1 VQDEVVETIPH
12 FDETGI
18 MKKRLLFI
26 SSAFALS
33 LVIILILSDRLYRS
47 FESAKNYSASVDH
60 TYKVILKIGELENFL
75 KEAETAYRGYLLTSD
90 SSFVI
95 PYLSIRDHIKPGY
108 DSLRILVAAN
118 KPQMQLLNKAGL
130 LINDCIDFFQHSIYL
145 YNSGYRDLSARLNKA
160 KNMMVELQDL
170 FKKIE
175 EEETKPL
182 KELSENKD
190 YYESTMPRYFV
201 AIFVFA
207 FVIFIVSFIV
217 IIREFRQ
224 RYIYQ
229 KELEQKIS
237 EINAYTA
244 ELEQIAFATS
254 HDLQEPLRRIQTF
267 SDRLINRH
275 SAGLDEEG
283 KMVVSRIEYSARRMQ
298 GLVEDLMSFTNLVR
312 GGEEL
317 QPVPADTLI
326 NEVVESLGNTITAS
340 NATLHIGQMPVING
354 YRQQLFTM
362 FRALLDNA
370 IKFCKPGVAP
380 IITIQWVKTNGEA
393 LAFIDKKLAAREF
406 IKITVQDNGIGF
418 SDEFNRRI
426 FLIFQRLHVQA
437 EYEGKGIGL
446 AMVERIMANH
456 NGYVTASG
464 VPGKGAEFS
473 LYFPVPED

>member
-1 VQDEVVETIPH
+1 
-12 FDETGI
+12 

-26 SSAFALS
+26 SAAFALS

-47 FESAKNYSASVDH
+47 FESAKQYGASVTH
-60 TYKVILKIGELENFL
+60 TYKVVLKIGELQNFL

-90 SSFVI
+90 SSFVV
-95 PYLSIRDHIKPGY
+95 PYLSIRNNIKPGY
-108 DSLRILVAAN
+108 DTLRTLVADN
-118 KPQMQLLNKAGL
+118 KSQMRLLNNAGLLLNK
-130 LINDCIDFFQHSIYL
+130 CIDFFQRSIYL
-145 YNSGYRDLSARLNKA
+145 YNTGHRDLPGRLNRAKA
-160 KNMMVELQDL
+160 MMDELQVI
-170 FKKIE
+170 FKQIE
-175 EEETKPL
+175 EEETRPL
-182 KELSENKD
+182 KKLSANQD
-190 YYESTMPRYFV
+190 YYQSTMPRYFV

-237 EINAYTA
+237 ENNAYTV
-244 ELEQIAFATS
+244 ELAQIAFATS

-275 SAGLDEEG
+275 STQLDEEG

-312 GGEEL
+312 GDEKLEA
-317 QPVPADTLI
+317 VEADELI
-326 NEVVESLGNTITAS
+326 NVVVESLQDKIKTSRTI
-340 NATLHIGQMPVING
+340 LHIGQMPVING

-370 IKFCKPGVAP
+370 IKFSKPQVDP
-380 IITIQWVKTNGEA
+380 VITLQWVRSNGE
-393 LAFIDKKLAAREF
+393 LLTHIDPKLGNREF

-418 SDEFNRRI
+418 SDEFTHRI
-426 FLIFQRLHVQA
+426 FLIFQRLHTSS

-456 NGYVTASG
+456 NGYVIASG
-464 VPGKGAEFS
+464 IPGKGAEFS